1 MSELAEKQQNHE
13 ARSDGNQ
20 KYCKHC
26 GKLIDKEC
34 VICPHC
40 GKQVEQLSQGQPN
53 IVIQNT
59 NTNTNINAAG
69 RRGKRCSKWT
79 AFFLCL
85 FLGFWVHT
93 SFMKEKP
100 GRGFFIC
107 LHSALRESDGSLI
120 LLRFYS
126 SRIRIMFKSRSF
138 REGRTHNIII
148 KNSTRRCCFLV
159 RRKGSGLRCGA
170 GRRTIFP
177 LFARD
182 CAPRSSPKIRGRG
195 PAPKNQLNTLFDI
208 AVMGKLLRL
217 DQIRTALLAGLRFP

>member
-59 NTNTNINAAG
+59 NTNTNTNINAAG

-85 FLGFWVHT
+85 FLGFLGAHKFYEGKTGQGILYLLTFGLAGIGW
-93 SFMKEKP
+93 
-100 GRGFFIC
+100 IIDII
-107 LHSALRESDGSLI
+107 AI
-120 LLRFYS
+120 LL
-126 SRIRIMFKSRSF
+126 KSDPYY
-138 REGRTHNIII
+138 
-148 KNSTRRCCFLV
+148 V
-159 RRKGSGLRCGA
+159 
-170 GRRTIFP
+170 
-177 LFARD
+177 
-182 CAPRSSPKIRGRG
+182 
-195 PAPKNQLNTLFDI
+195 
-208 AVMGKLLRL
+208 
-217 DQIRTALLAGLRFP
+217 